1 MDERTGEPAQP
12 SSALGGWRGLVMAA
26 AVGLLVL
33 FLPGSD
39 TLSPEG
45 QRLAAIFVFGIILW
59 VTEALP
65 VGVTALLVVVL
76 QPILEVQTLHA
87 AFEGFASPVFFFV
100 LAMFCIAAAIT
111 GARLEQRFAYW
122 LLDRAGTDS
131 RRVLAALM
139 LGTAATS
146 TIVSD
151 VPACA
156 IFMTIGVGILSRTGV
171 SRGHSAF
178 GKGVMIG
185 IPIAALI
192 GGVAT
197 PAGSSVNIL
206 GIHFIEQYGGVR
218 IPFVHWMAFG
228 VPMAL
233 MLIPVAI
240 WVILRVFPPE
250 IDSIGHPDE
259 IRRER
264 QELRSMTAREKKMII
279 LLVAM
284 MILWILGSWVPA
296 LSTVV
301 VALVGAVVL
310 FFPGVALLSW
320 KRAERIIAWDTL
332 LMIGG
337 VTSIGAA
344 SVDSGLAG
352 WLVESF
358 LGGMQ
363 DWNLLWILAAIS
375 AFTVVIHLALPV
387 GPVVNAVVIPP
398 IALLALG
405 AGQNPALYALPVA
418 FTASCAFLLPLDPV
432 ALLTYSKGYYRMLD
446 MARVGVIISV
456 FWVIWMTVLMIWIG
470 PLLGIG

>member
-1 MDERTGEPAQP
+1 
-12 SSALGGWRGLVMAA
+12 MAVA
-26 AVGLLVL
+26 AGLLAL
-33 FLPGSD
+33 LLPGPE
-39 TLSPEG
+39 TLSPQG
-45 QRLAAIFVFGIILW
+45 QRLAAIFVFGIVLW
-59 VTEALP
+59 VSEALP

-76 QPILEVQTLHA
+76 QPILGVQSLHA

-122 LLDRAGTDS
+122 LLGRAGTGS

-139 LGTAATS
+139 IGTAATS
-146 TIVSD
+146 TIISD

-156 IFMTIGVGILSRTGV
+156 IFMTIGAGILGRTGV
-171 SRGHSAF
+171 PRGDSAF
-178 GKGVMIG
+178 GKGVMVG

-206 GIHFIEQYGGVR
+206 GIHFIEEHGGVR
-218 IPFVHWMAFG
+218 IPFVDWMALG

-233 MLIPVAI
+233 LLVPAAI
-240 WVILRVFPPE
+240 WVILRAFPPE
-250 IDSIGHPDE
+250 LESIGHPEE

-264 QELRSMTAREKKMII
+264 RELGPMTVREKKTIV
-279 LLVAM
+279 LLVTM
-284 MILWILGSWVPA
+284 MALWILGSWVPA

-310 FFPGVALLSW
+310 FLPGVALLSW
-320 KRAERIIAWDTL
+320 RRAEQVIAWDTL

-344 SVDSGLAG
+344 SVESGLAG
-352 WLVESF
+352 WLVQSF

-363 DWNLLWILAAIS
+363 DWNLIWILAAIS
-375 AFTVVIHLALPV
+375 AFTVVIHLALPI

-398 IALLALG
+398 IALLALD
-405 AGQNPALYALPVA
+405 AGQDPALYALPVA

-432 ALLTYSKGYYRMLD
+432 ALLTYSKGYFRMLD
-446 MARVGVIISV
+446 MARVGSVISV
-456 FWVIWMTVLMIWIG
+456 FWVIWMTALMIWLG